1 MIKIFIPKFLNIL
14 PQPPRD
20 NPWPKNPTNKNF
32 KTWFHRQCYYFLGF
46 QASRKIRDSILKK
59 RWPRNDTDEEDD
71 PHKTSALAYN
81 REMDQLVVANTVNNE
96 ME

>member
-1 MIKIFIPKFLNIL
+1 
-14 PQPPRD
+14 
-20 NPWPKNPTNKNF
+20 
-32 KTWFHRQCYYFLGF
+32 LGF